1 MYLLYDVLQLRA
13 STLGNT
19 LLVKRQDWMS
29 TKEDITSLT
38 VDQLQDAAKSV
49 ANGQSIDNPI
59 IQRLQ
64 RDLTTI
70 GMRVPES
77 FSQKLKM
84 RSKIRGLITR
94 YGMPAFWM
102 TINPS
107 DLRNPLVLILAGV
120 ECPEHILS
128 RTNAAIRHATATS
141 NPVAVAQFFNHI
153 CKGIFKSLL
162 RSHTGEIGILGEV
175 ENYFGVVE
183 TNGRGM
189 LHLHA
194 LIWLTGN
201 FAFDSLRH
209 RLLQDNTFAN
219 KMMHYLESIILQSID
234 IDSSPDIGPTDIPPS
249 STSQESDYEFHIKL
263 SADSN
268 SVACKNQVH
277 SKNHNTTYFKYSQTE
292 PGKHSCRFNMPW
304 DLRSHSEVDELG
316 VIHLA
321 RNHAWVNPWNP
332 AIASC
337 IRSNHDISWIPT
349 VTKCLCLIYYL
360 TNYAT
365 KDDVSPYQMLVKAA
379 LLRQSI
385 EKAKAT
391 LTPNAKE
398 LRIQKKDMD
407 HFALRCFN
415 SLSHDREI
423 SGVQIANSL
432 LQLPTYYTENDNFVS
447 VNLWWLR
454 KYVRIAIESVELLF
468 NNSSDCVGEE
478 QCTFQPENDFPI
490 SRFDNYKWRGSVLA
504 HLSFFEYCMLVQTRK
519 RRDATTS
526 NVDFDSK
533 HPKCDVYVQR
543 LACTKSQVKTIT
555 FSGQLSQFQEEEDSI
570 QGGHPYTTAIKND
583 FAKVLLGLDRKSD
596 V

>member
-1 MYLLYDVLQLRA
+1 MYLLYDVLQLR
-13 STLGNT
+13 SSSLGNT
-19 LLVKRQDWMS
+19 LLVKRQDWKS
-29 TKEDITSLT
+29 VKEDIASLT
-38 VDQLQDAAKSV
+38 VDQLQTAAKSV
-49 ANGQSIDNPI
+49 AKGQLIDNPI

-70 GMRVPES
+70 GMQVPES

-84 RSKIRGLITR
+84 RSKIRGLIAR

-120 ECPEHILS
+120 ECPEDILS
-128 RTNAAIRHATATS
+128 RANVAIRHSTATS

-162 RSHTGEIGILGEV
+162 RSHTGQIGILGEV
-175 ENYFGVVE
+175 ANHFGVVE
-183 TNGRGM
+183 ANGRGM

-201 FAFDSLRH
+201 LAFDSLRH
-209 RLLQDNTFAN
+209 RLLQDSTFAN
-219 KMMHYLESIILQSID
+219 KMMHYLESIIVQSID
-234 IDSSPDIGPTDIPPS
+234 SDSSLDIGPTDLPPS
-249 STSQESDYEFHIKL
+249 SKCQESNNEFHVKL

-277 SKNHNTTYFKYSQTE
+277 SKSHNATCFKYHQKG
-292 PGKHSCRFNMPW
+292 PGKGSCRFGMPW
-304 DLRSHSEVDELG
+304 DLCSHSEVDKLG

-321 RNHAWVNPWNP
+321 QNHGWVNPWNP

-337 IRSNHDISWIPT
+337 IHSNHDISWIPT

-379 LLRQSI
+379 LLKQSI

-391 LTPNAKE
+391 LTPNAE
-398 LRIQKKDMD
+398 DLRIQNKDMD
-407 HFALRCFN
+407 QFTLRCFN

-432 LQLPTYYTENDNFVS
+432 LQLPTYYTENDNFIN

-454 KYVRIAIESVELLF
+454 KYVRIAIESVELLS
-468 NNSSDCVGEE
+468 NNSSDAVGEE
-478 QCTFQPENDFPI
+478 QCTFQPRSDFPL
-490 SRFDNYKWRGSVLA
+490 SCFDNYK
-504 HLSFFEYCMLVQTRK
+504 
-519 RRDATTS
+519 
-526 NVDFDSK
+526 
-533 HPKCDVYVQR
+533 
-543 LACTKSQVKTIT
+543 
-555 FSGQLSQFQEEEDSI
+555 
-570 QGGHPYTTAIKND
+570 
-583 FAKVLLGLDRKSD
+583 
-596 V
+596 

>member
-1 MYLLYDVLQLRA
+1 MQ
-13 STLGNT
+13 
-19 LLVKRQDWMS
+19 
-29 TKEDITSLT
+29 
-38 VDQLQDAAKSV
+38 
-49 ANGQSIDNPI
+49 
-59 IQRLQ
+59 
-64 RDLTTI
+64 
-70 GMRVPES
+70 VPES

-84 RSKIRGLITR
+84 RSKIRGLIAR

-102 TINPS
+102 TINLS

-120 ECPEHILS
+120 ECPEDILS
-128 RTNAAIRHATATS
+128 RANVAIRHSTATS

-162 RSHTGEIGILGEV
+162 CSHTGQIGILGEV
-175 ENYFGVVE
+175 ANHFGVVE
-183 TNGRGM
+183 ANGRGM

-201 FAFDSLRH
+201 LAFDSLRH
-209 RLLQDNTFAN
+209 RLLQDSTFAN
-219 KMMHYLESIILQSID
+219 KMMHYLESIIVQSID
-234 IDSSPDIGPTDIPPS
+234 SDSSLDIGPTDLPPS
-249 STSQESDYEFHIKL
+249 SKCQESNNEFHVKL

-277 SKNHNTTYFKYSQTE
+277 SKSHNATCFKYHQKG
-292 PGKHSCRFNMPW
+292 PGKGSCRFGMPQ
-304 DLRSHSEVDELG
+304 DLCSHSEVDKLG

-321 RNHAWVNPWNP
+321 RNHGWVNPWNP

-379 LLRQSI
+379 LLKQSI

-391 LTPNAKE
+391 LTPNAE
-398 LRIQKKDMD
+398 DLRIQKKDMD
-407 HFALRCFN
+407 QFTLQCFN

-432 LQLPTYYTENDNFVS
+432 LQLPTYYTENDNFIN

-454 KYVRIAIESVELLF
+454 KYVRIAIESVELLS
-468 NNSSDCVGEE
+468 NNSSDSVGEE
-478 QCTFQPENDFPI
+478 QCTFQPRNDFPL
-490 SRFDNYKWRGSVLA
+490 SRFDHYKWRGSDL
-504 HLSFFEYCMLVQTRK
+504 
-519 RRDATTS
+519 
-526 NVDFDSK
+526 
-533 HPKCDVYVQR
+533 
-543 LACTKSQVKTIT
+543 
-555 FSGQLSQFQEEEDSI
+555 
-570 QGGHPYTTAIKND
+570 
-583 FAKVLLGLDRKSD
+583 
-596 V
+596 